1 MRVAGF
7 LFALLLAATPARAET
22 IKIALLPFD
31 NALGPKM
38 AELAAAMP
46 DILTACLTPH
56 SDAVQ
61 VLERGMLEGLTG
73 EQALQY
79 GTALTKGEKP
89 LRPGGLAAASHILR
103 GSLAPHDAGF
113 SLNLMLYDLAT
124 QALVASAEAQGG
136 PHDATDVSCRAAKRL
151 VEKLP
156 DLKNPDIT
164 TPTVPA
170 DEAGHWIE
178 VTEAMG
184 FYYSGAFEKSIASFM
199 RLAKEH
205 PDDGAMRY
213 WLAMSYLKAG
223 MKDLAEV
230 EFRLFLEKFPR
241 HVRAPEARGELKKLV
256 AEQGK
261 AEEKKP

>member
-1 MRVAGF
+1 MRLIAF
-7 LFALLLAATPARAET
+7 FFALLLCATPARAEA
-22 IKIALLPFD
+22 IKIAVLPFD

-38 AELAAAMP
+38 AEFAAGMP

-79 GTALTKGEKP
+79 GTALAKGEKP
-89 LRPGGLAAASHILR
+89 LRLAGLAAATHILR
-103 GSLAPHDAGF
+103 GSLASHDAGF
-113 SLNLMLYDLAT
+113 TLNLMLYDLGT
-124 QALVASAEAQGG
+124 QLLVASAEAQGG
-136 PHDATDVSCRAAKRL
+136 QGEATDVSCRAAQRL

-156 DLKNPDIT
+156 DLKNPEIT

-170 DEAGHWIE
+170 NEAGHWLE

-184 FYYSGAFEKSIASFM
+184 FYYNGAFEKSVASFL
-199 RLAKEH
+199 RLSKEY

-213 WLAMSYLKAG
+213 WLAMSYLKAD

-230 EFRLFLEKFPR
+230 EFRGFLEKFPR
-241 HVRAPEARGELKKLV
+241 HVRGPEARGELKKLV
-256 AEQGK
+256 KEQEK
-261 AEEKKP
+261 TEKKP